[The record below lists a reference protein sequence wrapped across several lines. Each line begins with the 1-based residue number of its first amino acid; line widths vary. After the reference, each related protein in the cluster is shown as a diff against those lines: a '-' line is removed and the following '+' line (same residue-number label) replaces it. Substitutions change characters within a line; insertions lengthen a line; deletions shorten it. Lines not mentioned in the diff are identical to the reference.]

1 VALRLAQTASRLKIG
16 LFTGDYQTC
25 IHQTIGCFRRLRQ
38 EAAVNKLEYSVMVE
52 PLSAEDGGGF
62 VATVPDLPGCMSD
75 GETPE
80 EALANVRDAIAAW
93 IEAAHDMGHMI
104 PQPSRRLALT
114 G

>member
-1 VALRLAQTASRLKIG
+1 MPDLNYPV
-16 LFTGDYQTC
+16 
-25 IHQTIGCFRRLRQ
+25 TI
-38 EAAVNKLEYSVMVE
+38 E

-93 IEAAHDMGHMI
+93 IEEARSLGRDV
-104 PQPSRRLALT
+104 PQPSKRHVAAE
-114 G
+114 